1 MVSACVAATI
11 PAVATSTASV
21 LARDIETSLREV
33 KRKDTEGFAE
43 LREELDLEVTSALLE
58 TDRLVNGQ
66 PLQPEGRCPQM
77 QQMESRPDLNKRGC
91 WCCPGHENNR

>member
-1 MVSACVAATI
+1 M
-11 PAVATSTASV
+11 
-21 LARDIETSLREV
+21 E
-33 KRKDTEGFAE
+33 RKDPEGFAE

-58 TDRLVNGQ
+58 TDWLVNGQ

-91 WCCPGHENNR
+91 WCCPGQENNR